1 VIARFRIEM
10 PFVMHCAAEVLQ
22 EAPVEVTLHDLTVRL
37 FPPYRSRSRP
47 AHRAWNANLPRDVA
61 RTLLEADDDQTP
73 SENPTINGQPTLEC
87 NALLLECHKKTFD
100 RNPGSNDPDHQLLVD
115 LANDWLGRLRLLV
128 ASPNV
133 RLLPDSP
140 AWWQIRYVNDDG
152 SDLPLEPPLLRRRF
166 AQGVQFES
174 VALNADLWARVAE
187 VPWGYRPDPA
197 RTLLVDASACLPDVG
212 TAVVLA
218 FTALETCITRA
229 LDTLAPMYGVKPLV
243 WNWINDRG
251 DFLKHPSVR
260 ERFDSLLS
268 AISRHSLKEEP
279 ELWEAFR
286 NLQQAR
292 NKFAHEGTATIG
304 GVPVDQQKAAQLLLQ
319 TGKIVDWIEAQLPPA
334 MRTPKFDNDSVQT
347 QATIMLVGPES
358 APESSQDLLDPSPG
372 EAGNLD

>member
-1 VIARFRIEM
+1 MIAQFRIDL
-10 PFVMHCAAEVLQ
+10 PFVMHCAADVLQ
-22 EAPVEVTLHDLTVRL
+22 APPAEVALHDMTVRL

-47 AHRAWNANLPRDVA
+47 EHRAWNANLTRDVA
-61 RTLLEADDDQTP
+61 RTLLEADDVQTP
-73 SENPTINGQPTLEC
+73 QENPTINGQPTLEC
-87 NALLLECHKKTFD
+87 NALLLECHKPTFD
-100 RNPGSNDPDHQLLVD
+100 RDPGANDPDHQLLVD

-133 RLLPDSP
+133 RLLSDSP
-140 AWWQIRYVNDDG
+140 TWWQIRYLNDDG
-152 SDLPLEPPLLRRRF
+152 SDLPSEPPLVRRRF
-166 AQGVQFES
+166 AQGVHFET
-174 VALNADLWARVAE
+174 VGLNADLWARVAE

-197 RTLLVDASACLPDVG
+197 RTLLVDAFACLPDVG

-268 AISRHSLKEEP
+268 AISRQSLKEEP

-304 GVPVDQQKAAQLLLQ
+304 GVPVDQQTAAQLLLQ
-319 TGKIVDWIEAQLPPA
+319 AGRIVDWIEGQLPPA
-334 MRTPKFDNDSVQT
+334 LRTPKFDNDAVQVET
-347 QATIMLVGPES
+347 MIMLVGPES
-358 APESSQDLLDPSPG
+358 APEPEQDLQGPTPT
-372 EAGNLD
+372 EADSHD